1 MEKFN
6 YQKICSDL
14 TKDLS
19 SRTADVIERR
29 FGLKTDEQETLD
41 FIGKSYGRTRERIRQ
56 IEEEGLFKI
65 RKKIK
70 NEQALFQ
77 YFNQALEL
85 FGGIKRED
93 IFLNYLGQGEKD
105 FQNKIRFLLI
115 LTNEFKNFPED
126 DNFYP
131 FWSKDRRIA
140 TTAKRVAKGILEGLK
155 KENRPIALD
164 ELFKIQ
170 EKDASKIWGKVFNE
184 NIFLSCLE
192 ISKNIGKNP
201 EELYGLNNWLEI
213 NPRGMK
219 NKAYLVFKKEKRPL
233 HFTEVVKLIEKL
245 PFPSEKQPNLATV
258 HNELIRDSRFVLV
271 GRGLYALK
279 EWGYE
284 SGFVKDIIYKTLK
297 ESKGPLT
304 KQEILERVSKQR
316 FVKENTIFLN
326 LQNGNYFLRDSQ
338 GKYTISP
345 VRDSKGRKK
354 IFGEQISNGVR
365 EV

>member
-14 TKDLS
+14 IKGLL

-29 FGLKTDEQETLD
+29 FGLKTGEQETLEA
-41 FIGKSYGRTRERIRQ
+41 IGKSYDRTRERIRQ

-70 NEQALFQ
+70 DEQALFQ
-77 YFNQALEL
+77 YFGQVLES
-85 FGGIKRED
+85 FGGIKKEVLFFD
-93 IFLNYLGQGEKD
+93 YLGKGEKNSRH
-105 FQNKIRFLLI
+105 QIRFLLI
-115 LTNEFKNFPED
+115 LADEFKNFPED
-126 DNFYP
+126 DNFYS
-131 FWSKDRRIA
+131 FWSKDRTIA
-140 TTAKRVAKGILEGLK
+140 TTAKKVVKGILQVLK
-155 KENRPIALD
+155 KKNRPFDLD

-170 EKDASKIWGKVFNE
+170 EKDVSKIWGKSFNK

-297 ESKGPLT
+297 ESKMPLT

-326 LQNGNYFLRDSQ
+326 LQNVNYFLRDSQ
-338 GKYTISP
+338 GKYTI
-345 VRDSKGRKK
+345 
-354 IFGEQISNGVR
+354 R

>member
-14 TKDLS
+14 IKDLS
-19 SRTADVIERR
+19 PRTADVIERR
-29 FGLKTDEQETLD
+29 FGLRTEKRETLES
-41 FIGKSYGRTRERIRQ
+41 IGESYGRTRERIRQ
-56 IEEEGLFKI
+56 IEEEGLSKI

-70 NEQALFQ
+70 DEQDVSQ
-77 YFNQALEL
+77 YFGQTLES

-93 IFLNYLGQGEKD
+93 IFFNYLEQGKKD
-105 FQNKIRFLLI
+105 FQNKIRFLLV
-115 LTNEFKNFPED
+115 LANEFKNFPED
-126 DNFYP
+126 DNFYS
-131 FWSKDRRIA
+131 FWSKEKKTAI
-140 TTAKRVAKGILEGLK
+140 TAKKIAKGILQGLK
-155 KENRPIALD
+155 KENRPLALD

-170 EKDASKIWGKVFNE
+170 EKDVSKIWGKGFNK

-201 EELYGLNNWLEI
+201 EELYGLKNWLEI
-213 NPRGMK
+213 NPKGMK

-284 SGFVKDIIYKTLK
+284 PGFVKDIIYKTLK
-297 ESKGPLT
+297 ESKRPLT
-304 KQEILERVSKQR
+304 KQEILEKVSKQR

-326 LQNGNYFLRDSQ
+326 LQDGNYFTRDKE
-338 GKYTISP
+338 GRYTI
-345 VRDSKGRKK
+345 
-354 IFGEQISNGVR
+354 R
-365 EV
+365 EA

>member
-1 MEKFN
+1 M
-6 YQKICSDL
+6 CSDL
-14 TKDLS
+14 IKDLS
-19 SRTADVIERR
+19 PRTADVIERR
-29 FGLKTDEQETLD
+29 FGLKTEKRETLEA
-41 FIGKSYGRTRERIRQ
+41 IGESYGRTRERIRQ
-56 IEEEGLFKI
+56 LEEEGFSKI

-70 NEQALFQ
+70 DEQDVFQ
-77 YFNQALEL
+77 YFNQTLEL
-85 FGGIKRED
+85 FGGIKKEVLL
-93 IFLNYLGQGEKD
+93 FNYLVQGEKN
-105 FQNKIRFLLI
+105 FQNQIRFLLI
-115 LTNEFKNFPED
+115 LANEFRNFPED
-126 DNFYP
+126 DNFYS
-131 FWSKDRRIA
+131 FWFTKKNIA
-140 TTAKRVAKGILEGLK
+140 ITAKKIAKGILRGLK
-155 KENRPIALD
+155 KENRPIILD

-170 EKDASKIWGKVFNE
+170 EKDASKIWGKGFNKD
-184 NIFLSCLE
+184 IFLSCLE

-201 EELYGLNNWLEI
+201 EELYGLKNWLEI

-297 ESKGPLT
+297 GAKRPLT
-304 KQEILERVSKQR
+304 KQEILERVLKQR

-326 LQNGNYFLRDSQ
+326 LQDGNYFARDKE
-338 GKYTISP
+338 GRYTI
-345 VRDSKGRKK
+345 
-354 IFGEQISNGVR
+354 R
-365 EV
+365 EA